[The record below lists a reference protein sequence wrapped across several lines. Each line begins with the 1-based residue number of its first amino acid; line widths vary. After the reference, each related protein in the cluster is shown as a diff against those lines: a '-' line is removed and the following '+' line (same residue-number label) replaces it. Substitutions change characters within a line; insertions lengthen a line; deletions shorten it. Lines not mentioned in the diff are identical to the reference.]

1 MSDKSPKA
9 SGQLDQGHIRVVS
22 SVGHPED
29 KQDENGLI
37 HEQIWTSHN

>member
-1 MSDKSPKA
+1 MSDKLPKA
-9 SGQLDQGHIRVVS
+9 SGALDQGHIRVVS

-37 HEQIWTSHN
+37 CHEIYGAP